1 MIETTH
7 CITKKIAKRKLIFFD
22 RTDDLNPFEIM
33 LNIDV
38 LKKRKINNRNEV
50 FIKRNIN
57 CQNFFSKQVFDCL
70 CCHGGGCR
78 YCS

>member
-38 LKKRKINNRNEV
+38 LKKEKLITEMRYL
-50 FIKRNIN
+50 
-57 CQNFFSKQVFDCL
+57 SKEI
-70 CCHGGGCR
+70 
-78 YCS
+78 